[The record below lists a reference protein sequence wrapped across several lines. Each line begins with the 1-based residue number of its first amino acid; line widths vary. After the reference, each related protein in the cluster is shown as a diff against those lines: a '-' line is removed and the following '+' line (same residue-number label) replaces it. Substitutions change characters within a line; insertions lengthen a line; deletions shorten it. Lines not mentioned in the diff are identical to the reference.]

1 MVKFSTRLRELRK
14 RHGLS
19 QNALAEIIGTSKS
32 SINMYERGDREPGF
46 ETLEAFAD
54 FFNVNMDYL
63 LGRSSNDGKIH
74 LTQASNASFITTDVV
89 EIRFLGEVAA
99 GYGTIANEE
108 YEYLKVPT
116 DWLRGRPASDYF
128 AMRVKG
134 SSMYPEY
141 RDGDE
146 VLCLSCSTME
156 RSGQTGVIV
165 YGDGE
170 ATLKKLEY
178 VYGEDWLKLVP
189 VNPEYET
196 KIIKGEELEH
206 CRVIGRAIKL
216 IRDC

>member
-1 MVKFSTRLRELRK
+1 MTTGEKIKLLRK
-14 RHGLS
+14 DAG
-19 QNALAEIIGTSKS
+19 
-32 SINMYERGDREPGF
+32 
-46 ETLEAFAD
+46 
-54 FFNVNMDYL
+54 
-63 LGRSSNDGKIH
+63 
-74 LTQASNASFITTDVV
+74 LTQTELGEKLGVQKNAVSKWECGRVDDIPSSKIKAMAKLFGVRPSYLIDEDSDCIPNTSVQTVDNVIDVT

-99 GYGTIANEE
+99 GYGLLANEE

-196 KIIKGEELEH
+196 KIIRGEELEH